1 LKISTTTF
9 AALTDLD
16 NYNFVELLKF
26 ARDEERKFLI
36 KENEIR
42 KSNYKWPRSAVNN
55 WGRIWEYPYVMNII
69 NLVCEKDNISTI
81 ADVGCGITFF
91 PLMVAKKKHKEYICC

>member
-1 LKISTTTF
+1 MKIPTTTF

-16 NYNFVELLKF
+16 NYNFIELLKT

-42 KSNYKWPRSAVNN
+42 KSNYKQEIKIV
-55 WGRIWEYPYVMNII
+55 
-69 NLVCEKDNISTI
+69 
-81 ADVGCGITFF
+81 
-91 PLMVAKKKHKEYICC
+91 LM